1 MPVFKSYVND
11 KGNYIRARPSDTGN
25 ITYQTSP
32 EADEF
37 LQKLEYADDDCLP
50 CGIINPFR
58 AAGLIYTERQEAEPD
73 VDNASESESSELTT
87 ISSDEVEKLLPYL
100 QSHS

>member
-1 MPVFKSYVND
+1 LC
-11 KGNYIRARPSDTGN
+11 GNYRCFTVRLERKRGLFFN
-25 ITYQTSP
+25 HN
-32 EADEF
+32 
-37 LQKLEYADDDCLP
+37 KLIDISSELEVWNDDCLP
-50 CGIINPFR
+50 CGIINPLR